1 MKRFWIATAA
11 FAVFVVLGILWKTS
25 VVQTEVVKSAAKKA
39 DIRAPGATHLGTPRM
54 ENVNGA
60 SNRPKV
66 DEVRRIVEA
75 ANVPINFWGRVT
87 DQDGLQL
94 SDVAVTYAYSI
105 DHGNDQGV
113 AWIQEEIRRGEVGSG
128 ADGSFAILGL
138 KGHDLTIESLTKP
151 DYAYKMRLN
160 HSYNFYG
167 DAPSGRFISNQDKP
181 IMFAMIH
188 TGRLEPLIQSKG
200 TLHVRGDGIPEHWNL
215 WSGEADPSGEFA
227 VIFRADPGVSATPAQ
242 VVNWSVD
249 LEIVGGGITEAPWE
263 EEVRRAPESGF
274 LTTVSYP
281 KVDQKQGVPHR
292 SFYLRTA
299 DGKYGRIQVELSTS
313 HDGRSARCFIT
324 GDMNPRPGSRNLESS
339 EEE

>member
-11 FAVFVVLGILWKTS
+11 FVVFVVLGILWKTS

-39 DIRAPGATHLGTPRM
+39 DISTPAATRLATPGV

-60 SNRPKV
+60 SNRAKV

-87 DQDGLQL
+87 DQDGLPL
-94 SDVAVTYAYSI
+94 SGVAVTYAYSI

-113 AWIQEEIRRGEVGSG
+113 AWIQEETRRGEVGSG

-138 KGHDLTIESLTKP
+138 KGHDLTIESLTKS
-151 DYAYKMRLN
+151 DYAYKMRFN

-181 IMFAMIH
+181 IIFAMIH
-188 TGRLEPLIQSKG
+188 KDRLEPLIQSKG

-215 WSGEADPSGEFA
+215 WSGEADPSGELA
-227 VIFRADPGVSATPAQ
+227 VIFRADPGVSANPAQ
-242 VVNWSVD
+242 VVNWSAD
-249 LEIVGGGITEAPWE
+249 LGNCG
-263 EEVRRAPESGF
+263 RR
-274 LTTVSYP
+274 
-281 KVDQKQGVPHR
+281 DH
-292 SFYLRTA
+292 
-299 DGKYGRIQVELSTS
+299 
-313 HDGRSARCFIT
+313 
-324 GDMNPRPGSRNLESS
+324 
-339 EEE
+339 